1 MKRLADRHAVVT
13 GAGRGIGRAIAIELA
28 AQGALVTAVARS
40 RDQLDDLAAG
50 IRAAG
55 GRVVVA
61 PADVG
66 TPAGVD
72 SIPSGAEGWPPVGI
86 LVNAAGTFGPLQL
99 VADTDPEPWLE
110 TIRTNL
116 FSVFLT
122 CHRFLPGMLAQGW
135 GRILNVTSAASVH
148 TPGPLNSAY
157 ATSKVAIN
165 QFTRQLAAELDG
177 PGVTANVFHPG
188 DVRTRMFEDIRVGV
202 RATGDLAAG
211 NYDPW
216 VEWIERTGGDSPQK
230 AADLVVRVATD
241 ERGTPN
247 GEFLWIDDPLQSPV
261 PTWETGGGPPGYV

>member
-72 SIPSGAEGWPPVGI
+72 SIPSGAEGWPPVGV

-99 VADTDPEPWLE
+99 VAEHQSGPERDVAYVGCAYMERLRDRWVRGGGGS
-110 TIRTNL
+110 RT
-116 FSVFLT
+116 T
-122 CHRFLPGMLAQGW
+122 LPPGLALVVYQGPGAW
-135 GRILNVTSAASVH
+135 PAPRRLGELIALPA
-148 TPGPLNSAY
+148 GPL
-157 ATSKVAIN
+157 
-165 QFTRQLAAELDG
+165 
-177 PGVTANVFHPG
+177 
-188 DVRTRMFEDIRVGV
+188 
-202 RATGDLAAG
+202 
-211 NYDPW
+211 
-216 VEWIERTGGDSPQK
+216 
-230 AADLVVRVATD
+230 
-241 ERGTPN
+241 
-247 GEFLWIDDPLQSPV
+247 GEFLEPFQTEQRLCLIELGLLDYARLRAFEAPAAGVLALMLLKAAPSKDL
-261 PTWETGGGPPGYV
+261 GPAWQAAGELVLIA